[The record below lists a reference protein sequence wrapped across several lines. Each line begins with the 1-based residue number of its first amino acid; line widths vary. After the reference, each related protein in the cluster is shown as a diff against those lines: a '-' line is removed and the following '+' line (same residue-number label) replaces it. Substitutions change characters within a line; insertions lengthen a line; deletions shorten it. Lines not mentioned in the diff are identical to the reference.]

1 MVGEVGLTGDEEA
14 LDVGLQVVVDPQA
27 THDVVHGGVDAHRH
41 LVGVLTR
48 DPLVHVEEVV
58 VLLAHRVLAQTLDR
72 VGEVEVDAAAEVAD
86 HRAHAATLVAD
97 VLGLAGGDVAG
108 DQVAEG
114 GVDPLQVV
122 VAVLLGDVARVLG
135 AVLGL
140 LRHPDATVVAQRL
153 RHQRQLRLV
162 VAGDRDAGGVD
173 LRVAGVGHVGA
184 LAVRTP
190 RGGDVGAH
198 RVGREV
204 EDVAVAARG
213 QHHDVGEVGLDRAG
227 DHVAGDDPAGL
238 AVDDDQ
244 LEHLVAGV
252 LRDRA
257 GRDLALHR
265 LVGADQQ
272 LLTGLATGVERA
284 GDLHTT
290 ERAVVQQTAVLT
302 REGHALRDALVDD
315 VRRDLGEAVD
325 VRLARAVVAAL
336 HGVVEEAVRRVA
348 VLLVVLRRVD
358 AALRGDRVR
367 TTRGVLVAEGLHV
380 VAGLAHGGGGRAAG
394 QAGADDDH
402 VELAAVGRVDQPVV
416 HLVRGPA
423 VLDQAG
429 GRLRVDELLAL
440 GVVPVRVVGPLL
452 GRGGQDGQ
460 AADVGVGCHLGVS
473 LIRWVGGA
481 GGQSMMP
488 SSTEIGTSEKPPA
501 TTTASTQPATRA
513 RVRATAELVRPRV
526 WKAEK
531 VPWCRCSARA
541 AIATR

>member
-1 MVGEVGLTGDEEA
+1 MVGEVRLTGDEEA

-58 VLLAHRVLAQTLDR
+58 VLLAHRVLAQALDR

-122 VAVLLGDVARVLG
+122 VAVLLRDVARVLG

-204 EDVAVAARG
+204 EDVAVAAG
-213 QHHDVGEVGLDRAG
+213 GEHDDVGEVGLDLAG
-227 DHVAGDDPAGL
+227 DQVAGDDAAGL
-238 AVDDDQ
+238 AVDDDD

-252 LRDRA
+252 LGDGA
-257 GRDLALHR
+257 GRDLALHG

-272 LLTGLATGVERA
+272 LLTGLAAGVEGA
-284 GDLHTT
+284 GHLHAA
-290 ERAVVQQTAVLT
+290 EGAVVEQAAVLT
-302 REGHALRDALVDD
+302 GEGDALGNALVDD

-380 VAGLAHGGGGRAAG
+380 VAGLAHGGGGSAAG

-416 HLVRGPA
+416 HLVGGPA
-423 VLDQAG
+423 VLDRT
-429 GRLRVDELLAL
+429 GRSLGVRDLLAQR
-440 GVVPVRVVGPLL
+440 VVAVRVVGLL
-452 GRGGQDGQ
+452 VRRRGQDGV
-460 AADVGVGCHLGVS
+460 AADVDGGCHVS
-473 LIRWVGGA
+473 VSPVRCCRGA
-481 GGQSMMP
+481 AVS
-488 SSTEIGTSEKPPA
+488 
-501 TTTASTQPATRA
+501 R
-513 RVRATAELVRPRV
+513 
-526 WKAEK
+526 
-531 VPWCRCSARA
+531 
-541 AIATR
+541 